1 MNDLTQLL
9 VNLTIL
15 IATVWG
21 AVRAGLNIYKHFHL
35 LKDLPDE
42 IDADLGE
49 IHRQLNAVWGKL
61 DHLTELTDARLDR
74 MERQLNY
81 LAGTIR
87 INLENLE
94 GRHD

>member
-1 MNDLTQLL
+1 MNDITQLL

-15 IATVWG
+15 VATVWG
-21 AVRAGLNIYKHFHL
+21 AIRAGLNIYKHWHL
-35 LKDLPDE
+35 LKDLPE
-42 IDADLGE
+42 EMEEDLSE
-49 IHRQLNAVWGKL
+49 IHRQLNAMWGKL
-61 DHLTELTDARLDR
+61 DHLATLTDARLDR

>member
-1 MNDLTQLL
+1 VNEITQLL

-15 IATVWG
+15 VATVWG
-21 AVRAGLNIYKHFHL
+21 AIRAGLNIYKHWHL
-35 LKDLPDE
+35 LKNLPE
-42 IDADLGE
+42 EMEEDLGE
-49 IHRQLNAVWGKL
+49 IHRQLNAMWGKL

-81 LAGTIR
+81 LAGTVR
-87 INLENLE
+87 ISLENLE